1 MCCWPLI
8 AKPSDILQEFAES
21 TARLEAPGVTDCQF
35 GYSSVQH
42 ANNVRVKARGTAL
55 MRSRLDCSMANTI
68 PFALLIAFMLVG
80 DTAGAAD
87 DTALAWATLR
97 GDGHVALI
105 RHAPAPGPVGDPFDY
120 KLDDCTTQRN
130 LSEQGRAEAQAL
142 GARFRMQQVKVGK
155 VVSSQWCRCK
165 QTAELMNIGPVE
177 DAPTFNNAFVLNAMR
192 DELTTGARTMIDA
205 WRGPGTLVVVTH
217 GENILLML
225 GLRPREAEVIVVTP
239 DPTSQKK
246 MRLIGRIGPP

>member
-1 MCCWPLI
+1 
-8 AKPSDILQEFAES
+8 
-21 TARLEAPGVTDCQF
+21 
-35 GYSSVQH
+35 VQH
-42 ANNVRVKARGTAL
+42 ANNVRLKARSAAL
-55 MRSRLDCSMANTI
+55 MRSRLDCSMARTI
-68 PFALLIAFMLVG
+68 QFALLIAFMLVG
-80 DTAGAAD
+80 GTAGAAD
-87 DTALAWATLR
+87 DTALAWAALR

-177 DAPTFNNAFVLNAMR
+177 DVPTFNNAFVLNAMR
-192 DELTTGARTMIDA
+192 DELTAGARTMIDA

-225 GLRPREAEVIVVTP
+225 GLRPREAEVIVVAP
-239 DPTSQKK
+239 DPTNQKK

>member
-87 DTALAWATLR
+87 DNASHGPRCAATGMLR
-97 GDGHVALI
+97 
-105 RHAPAPGPVGDPFDY
+105 
-120 KLDDCTTQRN
+120 
-130 LSEQGRAEAQAL
+130 
-142 GARFRMQQVKVGK
+142 
-155 VVSSQWCRCK
+155 
-165 QTAELMNIGPVE
+165 
-177 DAPTFNNAFVLNAMR
+177 
-192 DELTTGARTMIDA
+192 
-205 WRGPGTLVVVTH
+205 
-217 GENILLML
+217 
-225 GLRPREAEVIVVTP
+225 
-239 DPTSQKK
+239 
-246 MRLIGRIGPP
+246 